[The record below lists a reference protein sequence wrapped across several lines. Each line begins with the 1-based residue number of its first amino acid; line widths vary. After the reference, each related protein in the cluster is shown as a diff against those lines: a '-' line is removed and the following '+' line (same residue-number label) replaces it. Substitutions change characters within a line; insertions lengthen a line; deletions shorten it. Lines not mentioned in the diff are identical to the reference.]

1 MEDVAVEDVA
11 VEDVAVEDVD
21 VEDAA
26 VSPSNR
32 ACFTSCTI
40 FLAFM
45 PKSFLSEI
53 YSIFASKFGLKHK
66 GSLASQ
72 GVSMFSHCNM
82 QRLKPAATFSWMFG
96 EVGVTYL
103 KHPQ

>member
-1 MEDVAVEDVA
+1 MEHVAVEDVAVEDVA

-45 PKSFLSEI
+45 PKSFL
-53 YSIFASKFGLKHK
+53 
-66 GSLASQ
+66 
-72 GVSMFSHCNM
+72 
-82 QRLKPAATFSWMFG
+82 
-96 EVGVTYL
+96 
-103 KHPQ
+103 